1 MISEVTS
8 MKDVKK
14 QAPLKTA
21 VEPKVKNGIKVHVI
35 EDEKALVDALV
46 YNLDREGY
54 EVTVAH
60 DGQDGLRKAQAIP
73 DIILLDIMLPGINGI
88 EILRELRGNEKTKS
102 IPVIVVSA
110 KSEETDQVVGF
121 SMGADDYV
129 TKPFSPRELV
139 ARIKAILKRS
149 SGSGRQ
155 TLLRHGRVSLL
166 RCTPIFIIRA
176 VKATKTNDS
185 IPVTLPPFP
194 LTLAKVMHENTAP
207 LTLTRLG
214 LHVRQGALNR
224 LRPIANARL
233 SHKASRRREKRLRLI
248 RITSGGNGGSGGRG
262 GGGGGRKAWRVAY
275 TRATHRLRCSRG
287 TSRSAPPWTRHTTR
301 TQQTPISGWCDQ
313 SATSAVHWNE
323 ELDKR
328 RNGGR
333 GVERGCG
340 ATRAQPQ
347 REASKTLQSYRPSSY
362 RAIQRLFGKKT
373 EQPQEK
379 RNGTS
384 EKKVS

>member
-21 VEPKVKNGIKVHVI
+21 VEPKVKKGIKVLVI

-129 TKPFSPRELV
+129 TKPFSVKILLQ
-139 ARIKAILKRS
+139 RIKALQRRS
-149 SGSGRQ
+149 EVSADESTVELIEHKQVKVDMVRHKAFVLDQ
-155 TLLRHGRVSLL
+155 ELDLTPTEFRLLECLLRSPGRAFSRQHLM
-166 RCTPIFIIRA
+166 
-176 VKATKTNDS
+176 DS
-185 IPVTLPPFP
+185 AIG
-194 LTLAKVMHENTAP
+194 E
-207 LTLTRLG
+207 
-214 LHVRQGALNR
+214 GAIVL
-224 LRPIANARL
+224 
-233 SHKASRRREKRLRLI
+233 E
-248 RITSGGNGGSGGRG
+248 
-262 GGGGGRKAWRVAY
+262 
-275 TRATHRLRCSRG
+275 
-287 TSRSAPPWTRHTTR
+287 R
-301 TQQTPISGWCDQ
+301 TID
-313 SATSAVHWNE
+313 VHI
-323 ELDKR
+323 
-328 RNGGR
+328 
-333 GVERGCG
+333 
-340 ATRAQPQ
+340 
-347 REASKTLQSYRPSSY
+347 KTLRKKLGAMDMIETVRGLGYR
-362 RAIQRLFGKKT
+362 FK
-373 EQPQEK
+373 E
-379 RNGTS
+379 
-384 EKKVS
+384 